1 MDLLLRSVLSRMAC
15 APDVLQLLP
24 LAASV
29 ESGEGGGA
37 RPVAEVVLDIAR
49 AAHGFSLAD
58 LQDVC
63 REAGMLSLSRARA
76 LFLSLSL
83 SLSHSLT
90 CRTCAG
96 KQACALFADT

>member
-1 MDLLLRSVLSRMAC
+1 MAC

-29 ESGEGGGA
+29 EREEGEGA
-37 RPVAEVVLDIAR
+37 RPMAEVVLDIAR

-63 REAGMLSLSRARA
+63 REAGMLSLARA
-76 LFLSLSL
+76 LSLSL
-83 SLSHSLT
+83 SLSRARARALSLS
-90 CRTCAG
+90 R
-96 KQACALFADT
+96 